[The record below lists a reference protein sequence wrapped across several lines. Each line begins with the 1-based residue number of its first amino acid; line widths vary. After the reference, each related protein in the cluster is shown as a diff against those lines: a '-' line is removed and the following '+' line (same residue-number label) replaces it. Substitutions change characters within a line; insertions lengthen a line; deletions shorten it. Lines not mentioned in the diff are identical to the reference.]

1 MTAEDSMEIDIIIK
15 VRVSSSE
22 PLDRITEQ
30 RLEKEAVS
38 VVTDCLAKE
47 KSVELLEASLL
58 GFKHCD
64 WVFEDGM
71 PVDCGLPESVRLHT
85 DGSWSY
91 PYGADP
97 LHPQHEDGDF
107 ASLVQFV
114 QQQEAS

>member
-97 LHPQHEDGDF
+97 LHPEDEGGDF
-107 ASLVQFV
+107 DSLVRFV
-114 QQQEAS
+114 EQQEAS